1 MSEQTTAS
9 SSAPAAPAVPKTDP
23 FFSKNYASKA
33 GDAAKEGLIFG
44 VRIAAVAAP
53 ILLVSGLINWAT
65 RRD

>member
-1 MSEQTTAS
+1 MSEQNTAS
-9 SSAPAAPAVPKTDP
+9 SSPAAPSVSKTDP